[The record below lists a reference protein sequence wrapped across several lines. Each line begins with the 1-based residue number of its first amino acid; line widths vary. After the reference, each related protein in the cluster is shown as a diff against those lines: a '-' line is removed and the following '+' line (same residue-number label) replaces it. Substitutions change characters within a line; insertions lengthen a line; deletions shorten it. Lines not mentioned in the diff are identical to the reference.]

1 MDLGPETGLSKGTI
15 YSGIGHA
22 GLLLWVV
29 VGDFFFAHTPPEVIE
44 VTTVSMMT
52 SEEFAAIQATAPAPS
67 EVVSPEPVPEVVPEG
82 VPEQPAPQPEAD
94 PIIEP
99 PPEVEPTAEPDPAP
113 EQPEDVFVAPEEQ
126 PLASTATSI
135 RPKPRPADTVAPDP
149 VAVPEETAPADSPP
163 VEATSD
169 LPTETPEVV
178 PEDQP
183 EVVQE
188 DSGDV
193 IRTEATEEQDQPLGM
208 TTSVRP
214 KSKPARPARTEPAD
228 EPVTE
233 TVAETVAETNS
244 TSVDDALSALDDVP
258 EEPAQTTGGGS
269 DTVAPLGPPLTGGE
283 VGDVRAAI
291 GGKWSLGSVSTEV
304 MRTTI
309 VVRVTFDQSGKPT
322 DIKLLESDGPSQA
335 ATDVAFST
343 AKSAIVRAYQ
353 DGGIPLPPDKYDTWK
368 VLDLVFDP
376 NGMRFR

>member
-52 SEEFAAIQATAPAPS
+52 SDEFAAIQATAPAPS
-67 EVVSPEPVPEVVPEG
+67 EVVSPEPAQEPVPEVVPE
-82 VPEQPAPQPEAD
+82 EPAPQPE
-94 PIIEP
+94 PEPQQEPVIEP
-99 PPEVEPTAEPDPAP
+99 PPEVEPTVEPDPAP
-113 EQPEDVFVAPEEQ
+113 EQPEEVFVAPEEQ
-126 PLASTATSI
+126 PLPSTATSM
-135 RPKPRPADTVAPDP
+135 RPKPRPADRVAPDP
-149 VAVPEETAPADSPP
+149 VAVPEETAPTEAVA

-169 LPTETPEVV
+169 QPTETPEVV

-183 EVVQE
+183 EAVQE
-188 DSGDV
+188 DTGDV
-193 IRTEATEEQDQPLGM
+193 IRTEATEEQDEPLGM
-208 TTSVRP
+208 TASIRP
-214 KSKPARPARTEPAD
+214 KAKPARAARPEPA
-228 EPVTE
+228 
-233 TVAETVAETNS
+233 AETATVPETN
-244 TSVDDALSALDDVP
+244 TASVDDALSALDDVP
-258 EEPAQTTGGGS
+258 DEPAETTGGGS

-291 GGKWSLGSVSTEV
+291 GGKWSLGSVSTDV

-309 VVRVTFDQSGKPT
+309 VVRVSFDQSGKPT
-322 DIKLLESDGPSQA
+322 DIKLLESDGPTQA

-343 AKSAIVRAYQ
+343 ARSAIVRAYQ